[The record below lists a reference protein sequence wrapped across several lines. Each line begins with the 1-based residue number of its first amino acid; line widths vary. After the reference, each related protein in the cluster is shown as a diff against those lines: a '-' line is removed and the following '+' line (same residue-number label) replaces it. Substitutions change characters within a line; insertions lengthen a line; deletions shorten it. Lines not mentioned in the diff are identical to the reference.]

1 MSNLLPV
8 TALNTPRKWEQG
20 GVGRRAA
27 YPLNNLARASP
38 PMMPTPTSA
47 SRCLFPTP
55 PKSEEKQSSR
65 SRTNHA
71 SRLFSSTSTIKP
83 TSQLY
88 PSLEGPDV
96 DPFTSMGTRPSSS
109 SPSATTSRIK
119 SELKADFLANLAER
133 GTSNGNVEAPVKGKA
148 VKKKDAV
155 FAPAMPLTPPPSEER
170 GRPGRRNL
178 FQTVKSEED
187 ELEYLQTPTK
197 ATTSSKRGVTLKSLK
212 SEKSPLP
219 ALNLFGPPTPETS
232 PVRSD
237 VPPVVVRSKITST
250 ILSENQ
256 FTKNNLDAA
265 NPTNEPPPFEGL
277 FLPFITQAYLMQYFD
292 EEVILVKGKLFI
304 SYKCKN
310 GHVLKWYQA
319 LDFEMLVCET
329 LTREEMRLDGNV
341 TLRHIPKGRC
351 LSYYMGLG
359 KTHVAVMLILETL
372 NQLRVIYQER
382 GVTLDKKP
390 VLIIAAKSI
399 HKQWMDLFENLSG
412 GALEVEVYA
421 KGNKRMPKADVII
434 ATNEITRNQYGR
446 YLDYWEVREEA
457 HKKNPRS
464 FLKPSRENPTPQ
476 DLEFLAVTAP
486 FFINEFFYLIMDE
499 FHDMIKN
506 PSTLGARASLNIVAD
521 HVLLLSGTPAQNKLY
536 DLSVPLALLT
546 DSSKRK
552 DFRSAEA
559 INRMLNRG
567 LDKPKSMKPAE
578 VVGAEPNWTETLISQ
593 TMITRTVQPGNPGDE
608 PLIQL
613 PTRTDYVVMV
623 SLTEEEMVV
632 YDHMRRSTKDFAK
645 IMRSRQ
651 VPNHSA
657 LVRSAIRKMYGMLRE
672 TEKEPDDLLKTA
684 DDVTDEF
691 KDALLEEVRISEA
704 EKDRAE
710 LLSDESDDG
719 LPPMFSYLGVN
730 HAVQDEYLSSKF
742 KVVLGI
748 LRNIRKERKGEKV
761 IIFSTFTSLLE
772 LLSKQL
778 DSRGIDH
785 VTYTGDMPLK
795 QRHEA
800 LEAIASDKKCRVI
813 LVSMK
818 AGGVGLNITSCNNV
832 IILDPWWNPY
842 VEEQAISRV
851 HRMGQTREVN
861 VFRLLAPNT
870 IEDDIT
876 EVQAEKRSTI
886 EAHTARCAQAMAVSD
901 ATRKRPARMSKVN
914 GN

>member
-1 MSNLLPV
+1 MCYSNGRPPGSRGTTSSPRRVATSQQPLAKEEIMSNSLPG
-8 TALNTPRKWEQG
+8 TALNTPPKWEQG

-27 YPLNNLARASP
+27 YPRNSPARASASTT
-38 PMMPTPTSA
+38 PTPTSA
-47 SRCLFPTP
+47 SRSLFPTP
-55 PKSEEKQSSR
+55 PKSEEKQPSR
-65 SRTNHA
+65 SRTNLT
-71 SRLFSSTSTIKP
+71 SRLFPATSTVKP

-88 PSLEGPDV
+88 PSLEDPDV

-109 SPSATTSRIK
+109 SPSATMSRIK
-119 SELKADFLANLAER
+119 SELKAEFLSNLAER
-133 GTSNGNVEAPVKGKA
+133 GTSNGNVETPVKGKA

-155 FAPAMPLTPPPSEER
+155 FAPAMPHTPPPSEER

-178 FQTVKSEED
+178 FQTVKSEE
-187 ELEYLQTPTK
+187 EEIEYLKTPTK

-232 PVRSD
+232 PVRSA
-237 VPPVVVRSKITST
+237 PPVVVRSKITSAV
-250 ILSENQ
+250 LSENQ
-256 FTKNNLDAA
+256 FTKNNLDAT

-277 FLPFITQAYLMQYFD
+277 FRPFITQAYLIQYFD

-310 GHVLKWYQA
+310 GHVLEWYQA

-329 LTREEMRLDGNV
+329 LTREEMKLDGNV
-341 TLRHIPKGRC
+341 TLRDIPKGRC
-351 LSYYMGLG
+351 LTYYMGLG

-390 VLIIAAKSI
+390 VLIIAGKSI
-399 HKQWMDLFENLSG
+399 HKQWMDHFENLSG

-421 KGNKRMPKADVII
+421 KGGKEMPKADVII
-434 ATNEITRNQYGR
+434 ATNEITRSQYGR
-446 YLDYWEVREEA
+446 YLDYWEAREEA

-464 FLKPSRENPTPQ
+464 LLKPSRENPTPE
-476 DLEFLAVTAP
+476 DLKFLGVTAP

-506 PSTLGARASLNIVAD
+506 PSTLGARASLNLVAD
-521 HVLLLSGTPAQNKLY
+521 HVLLLSGTPAQNNLY
-536 DLSVPLALLT
+536 ELSVPLALLT

-552 DFRSAEA
+552 DFRGAEA

-593 TMITRTVQPGNPGDE
+593 TMITRGVQPGNPGDE

-632 YDHMRRSTKDFAK
+632 YDHMRRSTKGLAK

-657 LVRSAIRKMYGMLRE
+657 LVRSAIRKVYGMLRE
-672 TEKEPDDLLKTA
+672 TEKELDDLLKTA

-691 KDALLEEVRISEA
+691 GDALLEEVRISKA

-719 LPPMFSYLGVN
+719 LPPMFSDLGVN
-730 HAVQDEYLSSKF
+730 HAVEDEYLSSKF

-748 LRNIRKERKGEKV
+748 LRNIRKERKGEKA
-761 IIFSTFTSLLE
+761 IIFSTFASLLE

-785 VTYTGDMPLK
+785 VTYLDTGDTPLK

-818 AGGVGLNITSCNNV
+818 AGGVG
-832 IILDPWWNPY
+832 
-842 VEEQAISRV
+842 
-851 HRMGQTREVN
+851 
-861 VFRLLAPNT
+861 
-870 IEDDIT
+870 
-876 EVQAEKRSTI
+876 K
-886 EAHTARCAQAMAVSD
+886 
-901 ATRKRPARMSKVN
+901 
-914 GN
+914 